1 MQGAVIGPRTKALT
15 SPPTDL
21 QSSLVIRN
29 HTATRTSLSYFHRAS
44 PSITANSL
52 LRSLSVATYTKNSS
66 RFVSGAWTTS
76 TPCLPT
82 GYTRI
87 LHPRVKRRSKFRGQ
101 RQTKLESPITPPGR
115 GGKPALRWKSRVSLS
130 SHALGPLIGFPT
142 PDYASCKPDDSSSAA
157 KLQFLTF
164 TSSSVV
170 FPHLLANPPVWHGP
184 VTMMASV
191 ICTDVMSVGLHTSL
205 PEFQTKR
212 NSNVFPSKGVLNFE
226 VAYGSHQYDP
236 PTKSCSPTNSPGSS
250 MPVSTTSQSLLASLP
265 SFMSV
270 FGNGPDRLEAYE
282 SDAEANT
289 SQGTTSKR
297 PLNIA
302 QPVPPTFRRDSAS
315 TFESTESSPTT
326 TISTVESSLTEPS
339 PRSPPETPDS
349 SSPLTPFKNLRT
361 NSVPNHQT
369 DMERKDPFS
378 SSFPILPGVERAES
392 PNKKMRNM
400 KNLSVNTSA
409 SNRTGLQ
416 LPKLGLSNPPQT
428 SSAAFSAPPTPA
440 FIVPPKMPR
449 KKPSTLP
456 LMITTP
462 DSSTSGQDRPSA
474 APQSPSDPQIRTLR
488 LLQTSS
494 NGALFSPTVA
504 PEGGMRLPPF
514 AAPATSSRPST
525 TGGRIGKARPP
536 LSVSPLSSLDH
547 SISSPI
553 TRQTLDHV
561 QEETDYEPPLSQEV
575 KSPAYPQG
583 PVCIYDPHVYLYL
596 EPSHIEAREFDV
608 ILNVAREVLNPFLA
622 VVEQEAQPR
631 KEGAGIQ
638 GTSHADNAYLAGRD
652 SVSEPQTAVSEKSFA
667 SALEA
672 EMEDASMTAPGTPK
686 ASRPEPEYIH
696 VPWDHNT
703 NVVDDLLRLCEL
715 IDNRVRQNKRVLVHC
730 QCGVSRSASLVVAYG
745 LYKNPQLTVQEAYD
759 AVKFRSRWIGPN
771 MNLIY
776 QLSEF
781 KSKLAK
787 THPMGTAAWHSWR
800 ALGSGRSNPNAIVNA
815 NSDSGLPSSGL
826 RSPPQ
831 KSLSAPSRMGC
842 DSRSS
847 PFSPPTSA
855 QLMPNSLGDITPGPS
870 SAPPDMQWS
879 PGQRSP
885 APGGDAVSSYPEPI
899 RTSASPPKISDSDTD
914 MVLSP
919 STMEREAIEEREAP
933 APVGGVANDLQ
944 EVAKDL
950 DNNDHKPTGT
960 SLPKMDF
967 GPEITMSL
975 ASFDGESFGEEEAV
989 PVARIRQDLQRNATD
1004 SDTDSINKDISAPIS
1019 PSRLV
1024 TQDLRFQSPTA
1035 PSIKET
1041 EMTLSSTGPSTT
1053 LSTPSPTLPAG
1064 FSSLLSRRQ
1073 GPLGLRQ
1080 LPLRTGQYPPRL
1092 TTAQPS
1098 SPRAIDPDVPQTPSL
1113 LSPRAAKFTAS
1124 PFHRTSAGDLA
1135 GSSVFEQGLMS
1146 PGAKE
1151 EDPRSPHQ
1159 IGEAPITRNIFDML

>member
-1 MQGAVIGPRTKALT
+1 
-15 SPPTDL
+15 
-21 QSSLVIRN
+21 
-29 HTATRTSLSYFHRAS
+29 
-44 PSITANSL
+44 
-52 LRSLSVATYTKNSS
+52 
-66 RFVSGAWTTS
+66 
-76 TPCLPT
+76 
-82 GYTRI
+82 
-87 LHPRVKRRSKFRGQ
+87 
-101 RQTKLESPITPPGR
+101 
-115 GGKPALRWKSRVSLS
+115 
-130 SHALGPLIGFPT
+130 
-142 PDYASCKPDDSSSAA
+142 
-157 KLQFLTF
+157 
-164 TSSSVV
+164 
-170 FPHLLANPPVWHGP
+170 
-184 VTMMASV
+184 
-191 ICTDVMSVGLHTSL
+191 
-205 PEFQTKR
+205 
-212 NSNVFPSKGVLNFE
+212 
-226 VAYGSHQYDP
+226 
-236 PTKSCSPTNSPGSS
+236 
-250 MPVSTTSQSLLASLP
+250 MPVSTSSQSLLASLP

-270 FGNGPDRLEAYE
+270 FGNGSDRLEAYE
-282 SDAEANT
+282 GDAAATT
-289 SQGTTSKR
+289 SQGRTSISKR
-297 PLNIA
+297 PINIA
-302 QPVPPTFRRDSAS
+302 QPPPTFRRDSSS

-349 SSPLTPFKNLRT
+349 SSPLTSFKNLRT
-361 NSVPNHQT
+361 NSVPNNQT
-369 DMERKDPFS
+369 EMERKDQFS
-378 SSFPILPGVERAES
+378 TSFPILPGVERADS

-428 SSAAFSAPPTPA
+428 STSEFSAPPTPA
-440 FIVPPKMPR
+440 FIVPPKLPR

-462 DSSTSGQDRPSA
+462 DSSISSQDRPSA
-474 APQSPSDPQIRTLR
+474 APRSPSDPQIRTLR

-514 AAPATSSRPST
+514 AAPTTSSRPST

-536 LSVSPLSSLDH
+536 LSVSPLPSFDNSL
-547 SISSPI
+547 SSPI

-596 EPSHIEAREFDV
+596 EPSHVEAREFDV

-622 VVEQEAQPR
+622 AVEKDVQSR
-631 KEGAGIQ
+631 KEGAEIEGA
-638 GTSHADNAYLAGRD
+638 SNADNAYLAGRD
-652 SVSEPQTAVSEKSFA
+652 SISEPQTAVSEKSFT
-667 SALEA
+667 SALETQL
-672 EMEDASMTAPGTPK
+672 EDASMMAPGTPK

-715 IDNRVRQNKRVLVHC
+715 IDNRVLQNKRVLVHC

-781 KSKLAK
+781 KSKLVK
-787 THPMGTAAWHSWR
+787 THPMGGTAWHSWR
-800 ALGSGRSNPNAIVNA
+800 ALGSGRSNPNAIANP
-815 NSDSGLPSSGL
+815 NSDSGLPSAGL
-826 RSPPQ
+826 RCPPQ
-831 KSLSAPSRMGC
+831 KSLSAPSQIGR
-842 DSRSS
+842 DTRSS
-847 PFSPPTSA
+847 SFSPPSSA
-855 QLMPNSLGDITPGPS
+855 QLVPTSSGDITPGPS

-879 PGQRSP
+879 PAQRSP
-885 APGGDAVSSYPEPI
+885 APESKTVSSFAEPLP
-899 RTSASPPKISDSDTD
+899 TSASPPNILHTDTE

-919 STMEREAIEEREAP
+919 STMEREGIEEKEAP

-950 DNNDHKPTGT
+950 ANNEHDPTGM
-960 SLPKMDF
+960 SLPKMNF
-967 GPEITMSL
+967 GPDITMSL
-975 ASFDGESFGEEEAV
+975 LSFDEESSSEKEAV
-989 PVARIRQDLQRNATD
+989 AGTRQDFKHEASGSDKHSDNKSNSALVSPPKYMESVTED
-1004 SDTDSINKDISAPIS
+1004 SH
-1019 PSRLV
+1019 
-1024 TQDLRFQSPTA
+1024 FQLPA
-1035 PSIKET
+1035 VPAIKET
-1041 EMTLSSTGPSTT
+1041 EMAIPPTPP
-1053 LSTPSPTLPAG
+1053 TPSPTLPAG

-1073 GPLGLRQ
+1073 GSLGLRQ
-1080 LPLRTGQYPPRL
+1080 LPLRQGQSPPRL
-1092 TTAQPS
+1092 TTVQP

-1113 LSPRAAKFTAS
+1113 LSPRAAEFTAS

-1159 IGEAPITRNIFDML
+1159 IGEAPITRSIFDMI

>member
-1 MQGAVIGPRTKALT
+1 MQDRQFFISGK
-15 SPPTDL
+15 PPIPNIHIFIL
-21 QSSLVIRN
+21 FPSL
-29 HTATRTSLSYFHRAS
+29 LG
-44 PSITANSL
+44 NSL
-52 LRSLSVATYTKNSS
+52 
-66 RFVSGAWTTS
+66 
-76 TPCLPT
+76 
-82 GYTRI
+82 
-87 LHPRVKRRSKFRGQ
+87 
-101 RQTKLESPITPPGR
+101 
-115 GGKPALRWKSRVSLS
+115 
-130 SHALGPLIGFPT
+130 
-142 PDYASCKPDDSSSAA
+142 
-157 KLQFLTF
+157 
-164 TSSSVV
+164 
-170 FPHLLANPPVWHGP
+170 VWHGP
-184 VTMMASV
+184 VTMMASM
-191 ICTDVMSVGLHTSL
+191 ICTDVMSVVDGLHTSL
-205 PEFQTKR
+205 PEFQTSR
-212 NSNVFPSKGVLNFE
+212 NSNVYPLKGALGLE
-226 VAYGSHQYDP
+226 VAYGSRQHNP
-236 PTKSCSPTNSPGSS
+236 SAKRSSPTNSQVST
-250 MPVSTTSQSLLASLP
+250 MPVSTSSQSLLASLP

-270 FGNGPDRLEAYE
+270 FGNGPDSLEAYE
-282 SDAEANT
+282 GDAVATT
-289 SQGTTSKR
+289 SQGRTSIPKR
-297 PLNIA
+297 PINIA
-302 QPVPPTFRRDSAS
+302 QPAPPTFRRDSTS

-349 SSPLTPFKNLRT
+349 SSPLISFKNLRT
-361 NSVPNHQT
+361 NSVPNNQAE
-369 DMERKDPFS
+369 MERKDQFS
-378 SSFPILPGVERAES
+378 TSFPILPSVERADS

-416 LPKLGLSNPPQT
+416 FPKLGPSNPPQT
-428 SSAAFSAPPTPA
+428 STSEFALPLTPA
-440 FIVPPKMPR
+440 FIVPPKLPR

-462 DSSTSGQDRPSA
+462 DSTTSSQDRLSA
-474 APQSPSDPQIRTLR
+474 APHSPTDPQIRTLR

-536 LSVSPLSSLDH
+536 LSVSPVPSFNNSL
-547 SISSPI
+547 SSPI
-553 TRQTLDHV
+553 TRQILDHV

-583 PVCIYDPHVYLYL
+583 PVCVYDPHVYLYL
-596 EPSHIEAREFDV
+596 EPSHVEAREFDV

-622 VVEQEAQPR
+622 AVEKDIPSR
-631 KEGAGIQ
+631 KEGAEIEGASI
-638 GTSHADNAYLAGRD
+638 ADDAYLAGRA
-652 SVSEPQTAVSEKSFA
+652 SVSEPQTAVSEKSFT
-667 SALEA
+667 SAFETQL
-672 EMEDASMTAPGTPK
+672 EDASITAPGTPK

-715 IDNRVRQNKRVLVHC
+715 IDNRVLQNKRVLVHC

-781 KSKLAK
+781 KSKLVK
-787 THPMGTAAWHSWR
+787 THPMGGTAWHSWR
-800 ALGSGRSNPNAIVNA
+800 ALGSGRSNPNAIANP

-831 KSLSAPSRMGC
+831 KSLSAPSQIGR
-842 DSRSS
+842 DTRSS
-847 PFSPPTSA
+847 SFSPPNSA
-855 QLMPNSLGDITPGPS
+855 QLVPRSSGDITPGPS

-885 APGGDAVSSYPEPI
+885 APESNNVSSFAEPLP
-899 RTSASPPKISDSDTD
+899 TSASPPDILDTD
-914 MVLSP
+914 TEMVLSP
-919 STMEREAIEEREAP
+919 STMDREGIEEIEAP

-950 DNNDHKPTGT
+950 ATNEHSPTAM

-975 ASFDGESFGEEEAV
+975 PSFDEISFGEKGAV
-989 PVARIRQDLQRNATD
+989 AGMKQDFQHEISESD
-1004 SDTDSINKDISAPIS
+1004 MDTDNKHNSGLTSPPRSMESATEGLLFRPHAPPAIQETE
-1019 PSRLV
+1019 L
-1024 TQDLRFQSPTA
+1024 TLSPTL
-1035 PSIKET
+1035 PT
-1041 EMTLSSTGPSTT
+1041 TT

-1073 GPLGLRQ
+1073 SPLGLRR
-1080 LPLRTGQYPPRL
+1080 LPFRQGQSPPRL
-1092 TTAQPS
+1092 TMVQP
-1098 SPRAIDPDVPQTPSL
+1098 SPRAIDPDIPQTPSL
-1113 LSPRAAKFTAS
+1113 LSPRAAEFTAS

-1159 IGEAPITRNIFDML
+1159 IGEAPITRSIFDMI